1 MINKLLFILNCTS
14 IFNCFIN
21 INDSCRYNVYY
32 YYYTQFHCL
41 HFICYA
47 FTYCIQ
53 HVCMLSL
60 FLIHLLGRFDD
71 LGWACLDITNLQVKQ
86 EKDLP
91 QLDHIS
97 RNKQRYRM
105 CFCSANPY
113 ERIFFINFH
122 VNSIIMI
129 MLSTSIFF
137 NLIKSVTSLD
147 PPIYLIWSLF
157 H

>member
-1 MINKLLFILNCTS
+1 MIHAGTMYIIITILSFIVYILYAMHLHIAYSMSVCYLF
-14 IFNCFIN
+14 
-21 INDSCRYNVYY
+21 
-32 YYYTQFHCL
+32 
-41 HFICYA
+41 
-47 FTYCIQ
+47 
-53 HVCMLSL
+53 